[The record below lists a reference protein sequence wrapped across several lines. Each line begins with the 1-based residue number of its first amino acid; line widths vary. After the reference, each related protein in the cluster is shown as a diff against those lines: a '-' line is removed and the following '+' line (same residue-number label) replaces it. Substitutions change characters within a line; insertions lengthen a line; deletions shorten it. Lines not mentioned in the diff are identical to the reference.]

1 MKTIVQPINAHIRQE
16 AQRLSAQVDA
26 ITPPAPTATPAA
38 MPTPSKGAPPISKI
52 LGVAAVGLG
61 VLTAYNAFT
70 KEDEG
75 MSASLFFTAIGT
87 AVAAWGA
94 YKTARPSRYVVGATL
109 TDDQPSF
116 QTQRQQLVERVQ
128 TTCKQITTAWDT
140 LMEAQQAKV
149 RQHIATLDVDSDTRH
164 ALMKKVYLYE
174 IIAFATLD
182 FIDSLYAAPD
192 VAALTTALRTC
203 QEQMKATIVATIEK
217 QTAIYDS
224 LG

>member
-1 MKTIVQPINAHIRQE
+1 MKIIVQPINAHIRQE
-16 AQRLSAQVDA
+16 GQRLSKQVDA
-26 ITPPAPTATPAA
+26 ITPPAPTATPTP
-38 MPTPSKGAPPISKI
+38 MPTQRKGAPPISKF
-52 LGVAAVGLG
+52 LGAMAIGLG
-61 VLTAYNAFT
+61 VLTAYNLFT
-70 KEDEG
+70 KEDA
-75 MSASLFFTAIGT
+75 STSLFLTAAGT
-87 AVAAWGA
+87 AVTAWGA
-94 YKTARPSRYVVGATL
+94 YKTARPSRYAVAAAL
-109 TDDQPSF
+109 ADDQPTF

-128 TTCKQITTAWDT
+128 TTCHQIAAAWDT
-140 LMEAQQAKV
+140 LMEAQQAQV

-203 QEQMKATIVATIEK
+203 QEQMKATIAATIEK